1 MSAEQQAPGDPD
13 AQGAVQQSN
22 PPSGPEYLRLLLLGA
37 AIGLPAA
44 VVAAG
49 FLAAVH
55 EMEHLF
61 WDTIPDQLGYGS
73 PPWFLLIGFP
83 LLGAGI
89 VYLARTRLPGDG
101 GHWPIDGLNPAPTP
115 VSHGLGVA
123 IAALGSLPFGAV
135 VGPEAPLIAL
145 GSVVG
150 MSLRRHAPAG
160 EKGVA
165 VLATAGSFAAIST
178 LFGGPIVGGVLLL
191 EAGVG
196 MGAALIP
203 ALIPGFVAAAV
214 GYLLI
219 TGLGDFGG
227 IDEAGLTVP
236 NLPAYHDPRILD
248 LVVATVCGF
257 LTAVLMTGVR
267 MIGNRVGDFAKQAAN
282 TAKALF
288 GGALAV
294 GLLAILGDVLG
305 ASPTDVL
312 FSGQASVPALVAEG
326 SAGIVL
332 VLMLTKGLA
341 YAISLGA
348 GFRGGPV
355 FPAIFLGIAVMT
367 LGDIVFDLSPTLGV
381 AVGTAAGVAAMTRLM
396 LASLVFAVL
405 LVGIN
410 GLDATPAAVL
420 AAAASWVTMAAL
432 DKRGLGPPPPAQPP
446 PPAGGGAAPAAA
458 G

>member
-1 MSAEQQAPGDPD
+1 MSAERQAPP
-13 AQGAVQQSN
+13 AIQPAPEKSE
-22 PPSGPEYLRLLLLGA
+22 PPSGAGYLRLLLLGGV
-37 AIGLPAA
+37 IGLPAA

-61 WDTIPDQLGYGS
+61 WDTIPDELGYGS

-83 LLGAGI
+83 LVGAGI
-89 VYLARTRLPGDG
+89 VYLARTRLPGNG
-101 GHWPIDGLNPAPTP
+101 GHWPIDGLNPEPTP
-115 VSHGLGVA
+115 VSYGLGVA

-150 MSLRRHAPAG
+150 MALRRFSPPG
-160 EKGVA
+160 EQAVT

-203 ALIPGFVAAAV
+203 ALIPGFVAAAI
-214 GYLLI
+214 GFLLI

-227 IDEAGLTVP
+227 IDQAGLVVP
-236 NLPAYHDPRILD
+236 DLPAYDDPKVLD
-248 LVVATVCGF
+248 LVVATVAGF
-257 LTAVLMTGVR
+257 LTAVLMSGVR
-267 MIGNRVGDFAKQAAN
+267 MLGNRVGDFAKQAAN

-294 GLLAILGDVLG
+294 GLLALLGDALG

-341 YAISLGA
+341 YAVSLGC

-367 LGDIVFDLSPTLGV
+367 LGDIAFDLSPTLGI

-396 LASLVFAVL
+396 LAALVFALL
-405 LVGIN
+405 LVGTS

-432 DKRGLGPPPPAQPP
+432 ERRSSKPPAAGDG
-446 PPAGGGAAPAAA
+446 PARATATA